1 MGTLSFRNDVQA
13 CLWENEIRG
22 QISDGHWENARPSK
36 HWEAWC
42 GADVIVD
49 PTDLGRD
56 FHVERETYALKS
68 RDLLSVVGGRMV
80 GYARLCLFYG
90 REATREVLEYFVDCG
105 EQPYEPQFGG
115 VREWWTDERKAAI
128 SQYDLAE
135 IQFVITNKSPLTT
148 DFGRKELLHEL
159 ADMQQIMRF
168 RRGSGQVPRPAG
180 LPPPPKGWSKKF
192 SK

>member
-22 QISDGHWENARPSK
+22 QISDGHWENARPST

-56 FHVERETYALKS
+56 FNVSRDVYALKS
-68 RDLLSVVGGRMV
+68 RYLLSIVGGRMV

-90 REATREVLEYFVDCG
+90 REATREVFEDFVGCG
-105 EQPYEPQFGG
+105 DQEDKPYEPKFEG
-115 VREWWTDERKAAI
+115 VREWWSDERKVTI
-128 SQYDLAE
+128 GRYDLTEVEAVVMGKLGE
-135 IQFVITNKSPLTT
+135 I
-148 DFGRKELLHEL
+148 FGRKELLHEL
-159 ADMQQIMRF
+159 ADMQKIMRF
-168 RRGSGQVPRPAG
+168 HRGSGQVPRPAG
-180 LPPPPKGWSKKF
+180 LPPPPKG
-192 SK
+192 